1 MREFVKVH
9 ELTLEGGNADVR
21 LIIEGGPAGAGDFGD
36 TTIPCS
42 ANGPTLDADQ
52 VRVTVCTQMT
62 SAVPDLLNIFGFS
75 LSGRIFEVSA
85 IAQKE

>member
-1 MREFVKVH
+1 M
-9 ELTLEGGNADVR
+9 TLDPPLGDNADVR
-21 LIIEGGPAGAGDFGD
+21 LIIEGGSADPEDFGD
-36 TTIPCS
+36 PTTPCS

-75 LSGRIFEVSA
+75 LSGRIIEVSA